1 MVKMF
6 FVFCSAGTVL
16 FIFYDRKWLLK
27 KSIRLDEVIISFPS
41 EMVSTDNASFLLMV
55 MMVMALLNIMNIQGQ
70 DEGLCT
76 NSGEPGGFCTECLLL
91 LQRHYQFQIPVCC

>member
-6 FVFCSAGTVL
+6 LVFCSAGTVL
-16 FIFYDRKWLLK
+16 FIFYHDRKWLLK
-27 KSIRLDEVIISFPS
+27 KSICLDEVIISFPS
-41 EMVSTDNASFLLMV
+41 EMVITDDDSLLMV

>member
-1 MVKMF
+1 MVITNDD
-6 FVFCSAGTVL
+6 S
-16 FIFYDRKWLLK
+16 
-27 KSIRLDEVIISFPS
+27 
-41 EMVSTDNASFLLMV
+41 LLMV

>member
-6 FVFCSAGTVL
+6 LVFCSAGTVL
-16 FIFYDRKWLLK
+16 FIFCHDRKLLK
-27 KSIRLDEVIISFPS
+27 KSICLDEVIISFPS
-41 EMVSTDNASFLLMV
+41 EMVITNDDSLLMV